1 MNTTIFAPRGTFARR
16 RRVPSPRCLLW
27 GATGAQHLQ
36 PQPKGTPMTP
46 QQETLFRELVVV
58 ALEALA
64 QGRQGAA
71 QDAIRE
77 LRALTE
83 A

>member
-1 MNTTIFAPRGTFARR
+1 
-16 RRVPSPRCLLW
+16 
-27 GATGAQHLQ
+27 
-36 PQPKGTPMTP
+36 MTP
-46 QQETLFRELVVV
+46 QQETLFRELLVV
-58 ALEALA
+58 ALEALS

-71 QDAIRE
+71 QDAVAE

>member
-1 MNTTIFAPRGTFARR
+1 MTPSSTIFARSAAKAAAAAG
-16 RRVPSPRCLLW
+16 VYLLTSG
-27 GATGAQHLQ
+27 GAAALTTNG
-36 PQPKGTPMTP
+36 KDTPMIAADE
-46 QQETLFRELVVV
+46 QLFRELLVV

-71 QDAIRE
+71 QDAIAE

>member
-1 MNTTIFAPRGTFARR
+1 MT
-16 RRVPSPRCLLW
+16 
-27 GATGAQHLQ
+27 AQ
-36 PQPKGTPMTP
+36 
-46 QQETLFRELVVV
+46 QQQLFRELTVV
-58 ALEALA
+58 ALEALS

-71 QDAIRE
+71 QDAIAE

>member
-1 MNTTIFAPRGTFARR
+1 MTK
-16 RRVPSPRCLLW
+16 
-27 GATGAQHLQ
+27 AQ
-36 PQPKGTPMTP
+36 
-46 QQETLFRELVVV
+46 EALFRELLVV

-71 QDAIRE
+71 QDAVAE
-77 LRALTE
+77 LRTLTE